1 MKLKFEYESNLVEFD
16 LILSKRKT
24 MSIEISF
31 EGEVKVRAPIG
42 VPEEFIIDQVR
53 KKGKWIIEKKE
64 QAENRIDKRVNKSYE
79 DGDLFMYLGDE
90 YPLKIKY
97 SPFLKS
103 VSVQIREEKLIV
115 HMVQYDKEKIKRAIE
130 LWYREEGLKIIR
142 ERVDYYSKFYPLT
155 PRSIKV
161 KAQKR
166 RWGSCTYYNDLLFN
180 WRCIMAPIGV
190 IDYIV
195 VHEMTHMIHKNHSRS
210 YWEAVA
216 KVMPDYEDKKRWLK
230 ENGIKM
236 DI

>member
-1 MKLKFEYESNLVEFD
+1 MKLKFEYESNLVEFS

-24 MSIEISF
+24 MSIEISA
-31 EGEVKVRAPIG
+31 EGEVKVRAPID
-42 VPEEFIIDQVR
+42 VPEEIIIEQVR

-64 QAENRIDKRVNKSYE
+64 QAENRIAKRVDKSYK
-79 DGDLFMYLGDE
+79 DGDLFMYLGNE

-97 SPFLKS
+97 SPFLKG
-103 VSVQIREEKLIV
+103 VSVQIREEKLVV

-130 LWYREEGLKIIR
+130 LWYREEGLKIIK
-142 ERVDYYSKFYPLT
+142 ERIKHYLSFYPLK

-161 KAQKR
+161 KEQKR

-180 WRCIMAPIGV
+180 WRCIMAPMRV
-190 IDYIV
+190 LDYIV
-195 VHEMTHMIHKNHSRS
+195 VHEMTHMIHKNHSKN

-216 KVMPDYEDKKRWLK
+216 KIMPDYEEKKIWLK